1 MIRRQPR
8 STRTDTLFPYTTLFR
23 SGLLSRDTAQGVAFV
38 GCHVDTVHCRRVR
51 IDVVRVAAEL
61 TDLHQRAVERQRV
74 EAVRGIL
81 FAGSLPVCAHHD
93 TLWGAENFQAVVGSA
108 EKHIKVEFHVSEID
122 LKLGRSEEQ
131 PSELQSLMR
140 I

>member
-1 MIRRQPR
+1 MRI
-8 STRTDTLFPYTTLFR
+8 SDWSSDVCSSDL
-23 SGLLSRDTAQGVAFV
+23 FV

-122 LKLGRSEEQ
+122 LKLGSLFRSEEHT
-131 PSELQSLMR
+131 SELQSLMR
-140 I
+140 ITYAVFC